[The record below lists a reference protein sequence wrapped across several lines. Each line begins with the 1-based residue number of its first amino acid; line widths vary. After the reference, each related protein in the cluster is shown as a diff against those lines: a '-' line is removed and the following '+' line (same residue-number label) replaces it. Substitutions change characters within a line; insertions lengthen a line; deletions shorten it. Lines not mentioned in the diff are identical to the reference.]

1 MIAMLS
7 IALGA
12 ISWWFVI
19 TYLVLRLKENVSVG
33 GLRIFNKILA
43 LVFVGISLVG
53 LAMCLIKFT

>member
-1 MIAMLS
+1 MLS

-43 LVFVGISLVG
+43 LVFIGISLVG